1 MLVMRDFIYLD
12 IPFNYEQIL
21 PWLVKH
27 FPIMCK
33 APSSNLSSEKKIIS
47 EQSILIN
54 EHRREW
60 ALTGSWEMTAHPT
73 TLKMIIIF
81 ASNQVLHK

>member
-1 MLVMRDFIYLD
+1 MCFGDPNSVMLVMRDFIYLD

-33 APSSNLSSEKKIIS
+33 APSSNFSSEKKNY
-47 EQSILIN
+47 LRTVYPN
-54 EHRREW
+54 
-60 ALTGSWEMTAHPT
+60 
-73 TLKMIIIF
+73 
-81 ASNQVLHK
+81 